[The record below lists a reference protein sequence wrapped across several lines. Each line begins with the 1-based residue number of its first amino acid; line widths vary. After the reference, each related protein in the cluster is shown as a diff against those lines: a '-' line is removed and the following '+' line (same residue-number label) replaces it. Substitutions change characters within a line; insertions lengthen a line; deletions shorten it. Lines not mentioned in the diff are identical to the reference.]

1 MTDRDFSLGGR
12 NFKLRKIDAFKQF
25 HIVRRISPL
34 LAELLPS
41 MQGIQKVK
49 GFEGFSEDEKLEQ
62 IAKFAAPLMTGLSK
76 LSDADAE
83 FVLYGLLAAA
93 EVQQQAGNWAQVS
106 TGSML
111 MIQDLELPMLLQIA
125 GRAFMFN
132 LSGFFSALPRQG

>member
-1 MTDRDFSLGGR
+1 
-12 NFKLRKIDAFKQF
+12 
-25 HIVRRISPL
+25 
-34 LAELLPS
+34 
-41 MQGIQKVK
+41 
-49 GFEGFSEDEKLEQ
+49 
-62 IAKFAAPLMTGLSK
+62 MTGLSK